1 MGESTT
7 GPLVRRLTGPD
18 EPAIRECLY
27 GDRGFGLFVACN
39 LLSYGFSS
47 GVCYWGQ
54 YRSHADALPEAILM
68 IVGGSANIYASSA
81 VDITPLARVALHE
94 PLRFIMGRED
104 LMAPI
109 ETIAGK
115 RIRRAEAHHF
125 ADLPAQRFARQLVR
139 SPADALV
146 RRGRTQD
153 IDGLARLYFGAPG
166 FEDLSL
172 GQIRNVMLDRVTH
185 LRTCL
190 VERDGTIIAAAS
202 TSAESYTAAMIG
214 GVWTAPAAR
223 GRGYGTAVVAT
234 LCADLLRERI
244 KPYLFFLIDNGPA
257 EHMYTKIGFRVI
269 GNWKVIFFGKQA

>member
-1 MGESTT
+1 MRESATE
-7 GPLVRRLTGPD
+7 PVVRRLAGPD
-18 EPAIRECLY
+18 EPAITQCLH

-54 YRSHADALPEAILM
+54 YRSAADALPEAILM
-68 IVGGSANIYASSA
+68 IVGGSANIYAPSP
-81 VDITPLARVALHE
+81 VDITPLVRIALRE

-104 LMAPI
+104 LMRSV
-109 ETIAGK
+109 ETLAGK
-115 RIRRAEAHHF
+115 QISRVEAHHF
-125 ADLPAQRFARQLVR
+125 ADLPAQRFARR
-139 SPADALV
+139 HAHPPADALV

-166 FEDLSL
+166 FEEMSLS
-172 GQIRNVMLDRVTH
+172 QIRNIMLDRVTH

-190 VERDGTIIAAAS
+190 VERDGAILAAAS

-214 GVWTAPAAR
+214 GVWTAPSAR

-244 KPYLFFLIDNGPA
+244 KPYLFFLIDNSPA
-257 EHMYTKIGFRVI
+257 EHMYMKIGFRVI
-269 GNWKVIFFGKQA
+269 GNWKVIYFGK